1 MGFDDQVDVVFNVTL
16 LHQEYVNGTKEKTNC
31 EPFLPEEPCRGKSL
45 LWAAI
50 LRGLSFDKL
59 STNLTSM
66 CLCRK
71 LLLGSDKFVNII
83 QTCLLVVMRSIGEF
97 WWNAKDI
104 DEQVYH
110 AVKKKLTW
118 YNGRTGVPPDTP
130 KCGFSNEL
138 CPNTKES
145 DGMLTFITF

>member
-1 MGFDDQVDVVFNVTL
+1 M
-16 LHQEYVNGTKEKTNC
+16 
-31 EPFLPEEPCRGKSL
+31 
-45 LWAAI
+45 
-50 LRGLSFDKL
+50 
-59 STNLTSM
+59 
-66 CLCRK
+66 
-71 LLLGSDKFVNII
+71 LGSDKFVNII
-83 QTCLLVVMRSIGEF
+83 QTCLFVVMRSIGEF

-118 YNGRTGVPPDTP
+118 YNGRTGVPQDTS

-145 DGMLTFITF
+145 DGVLTFITFYEAVHTSIKIWRFS